1 MKKWMLSL
9 PLCLALCGCGMLL
22 ERSYSSVE
30 PYANRYWDSGAEDT
44 LRSETYQDLVNSLL
58 LLVEE
63 RAEEGTRGLV
73 GRRHGQKSRQRKV
86 RVGGDTGLK
95 FVVHF

>member
-1 MKKWMLSL
+1 MLAL
-9 PLCLALCGCGMLL
+9 PLCLLLCGCGILL

-63 RAEEGTRGLV
+63 RAEEGTIRCY
-73 GRRHGQKSRQRKV
+73 S
-86 RVGGDTGLK
+86 
-95 FVVHF
+95 